1 MCSGERTKVNTT
13 NDISSQYT
21 VWWIFLKGFILLL
34 LQKLNSLKL
43 KCITLA
49 SIIETPKIQKY
60 YVPSKIQFSSGSASN
75 NFYLKIEN

>member
-1 MCSGERTKVNTT
+1 MCGGERTKVNTT
-13 NDISSQYT
+13 NDFSSQYT
-21 VWWIFLKGFILLL
+21 VWWILLKGFILLL

-49 SIIETPKIQKY
+49 SIIEAPKIQKY